1 MPDASNRSEHARV
14 QSIVEQVQQG
24 STEAYSELIH
34 IFQRRIYVYCHY
46 LLSNNEEAEDAVQE
60 VLVKGFYE
68 IRRFQPGVSYSAWLY
83 RIAYNHCMNV
93 LKKRKRQRSIIQDY
107 IYSSSN
113 RITNEMDH
121 SDQIDQLLEQLKP
134 EEKHILILK
143 VIEQYTFDEIEAIT
157 GIRNATLRKKYE
169 RIRKK
174 LSSTKQKGGILH
186 ARSYGTTK

>member
-46 LLSNNEEAEDAVQE
+46 LLGNNEEAEDAVQE

-68 IRRFQPGVSYSAWLY
+68 IRRFRPGVSYSAWLY

-107 IYSSSN
+107 IFSYSS
-113 RITNEMDH
+113 RIAGEVDH

-143 VIEQYTFDEIEAIT
+143 VIEQYTFDEMEAIT
-157 GIRNATLRKKYE
+157 GIRNVTLRKKYE